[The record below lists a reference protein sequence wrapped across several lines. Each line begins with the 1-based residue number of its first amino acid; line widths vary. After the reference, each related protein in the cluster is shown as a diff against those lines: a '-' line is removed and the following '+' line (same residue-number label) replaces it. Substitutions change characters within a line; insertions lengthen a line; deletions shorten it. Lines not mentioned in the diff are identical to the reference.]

1 MQWTWKGSVEDTN
14 VTKTQCWLSR
24 RLQPEN
30 TGVTRHIHERPVWG
44 RGYVCVPPGTA
55 PHSRCVMEETWAERT
70 RWLQEGGCR
79 VELPGSTGNTVEE
92 WGGGQ
97 SGGRPSERWWV
108 KVQLWGTKEPPG
120 FCPGG
125 ANITLGRFKPGWG
138 RGLRDRNPPHPA
150 SKHPFLSQNHEDL
163 RGQLLPLQSTLP
175 T

>member
-70 RWLQEGGCR
+70 RWHQEGGCR

-108 KVQLWGTKEPPG
+108 KVQHKGAPRLLSRGSQYYFREVQAWVGEGAERQKPPPPSFKTSLPISEP
-120 FCPGG
+120 
-125 ANITLGRFKPGWG
+125 
-138 RGLRDRNPPHPA
+138 
-150 SKHPFLSQNHEDL
+150 
-163 RGQLLPLQSTLP
+163 
-175 T
+175 